1 MGSKKRSKRKSPSKR
16 KSRENNMK
24 TSKKTHKKTNS
35 LKIITSPLNNA
46 IVNGNIKKVKELLKK
61 GANPNEFTNIWCSPK
76 FSNYHREHFGIE
88 CGDEK
93 IGCDCGNLGTSIQ
106 LSLFLK
112 NKKISHLLLDHG
124 VDVTLNHPSLG
135 VTSLLLSVNVDINL
149 VKKVFEKGSNDV
161 NYVDTN
167 GDNALSYAIWCKYKP
182 MKDSNIDIIK
192 FLVSKGADVN
202 YRHNTEGWTP
212 LELAC
217 KIGHINV
224 IKYLLNKGANVNT
237 INKRK
242 RTPLHE
248 AIVSDQKNSNC
259 NKLQIVKL
267 LIDNGAKVNTQSKDT
282 KSSPLSSA
290 TVYGLTSIVKLLLSK
305 GAKKNV
311 KDIEKMTP
319 LDIAEWNGFHS
330 IVKLLK

>member
-1 MGSKKRSKRKSPSKR
+1 MSNKKRSKRKVHK
-16 KSRENNMK
+16 KN
-24 TSKKTHKKTNS
+24 SKKTHKKTKS

-46 IVNGNIKKVKELLKK
+46 IVNGDIKKVKELLKK
-61 GANPNEFTNIWCSPK
+61 GANPNEFTNVWCSPK
-76 FSNYHREHFGIE
+76 ISNYYRKEWEIE
-88 CGDEK
+88 CGDK
-93 IGCDCGNLGTSIQ
+93 NLDCGCGNLGTSLH

-124 VDVTLNHPSLG
+124 VDVTLNHPSFSI
-135 VTSLLLSVNVDINL
+135 TSLQLSIEGDIKL

-161 NYVDTN
+161 NYVDN
-167 GDNALSYAIWCKYKP
+167 DGDTVLSYAIWYKYKP
-182 MKDSNIDIIK
+182 MKDSKLDIIK
-192 FLVSKGADVN
+192 FLVSKGANVN
-202 YRHNTEGWTP
+202 YRHNKDGWTP

-224 IKYLLNKGANVNT
+224 IKYLISKGANVNNV
-237 INKRK
+237 NKRK

-267 LIDNGAKVNTQSKDT
+267 LLDNGANINTQSKET

-290 TVYGLTSIVKLLLSK
+290 TAYGLTSIVKLLLSK
-305 GAKKNV
+305 GATKNT
-311 KDIEKMTP
+311 KDIDKMTP
-319 LDIAEWNGFHS
+319 LDIAEWKGFHS